1 MKKYR
6 SYSIEFKRQVSQE
19 FLAGEPLG
27 VVSKRH
33 AVNGHL
39 IRTWVTKYES
49 GALDD
54 DVSASDLI
62 TRYQGR
68 IASLEQL
75 VGKQALELAFL
86 KGAFGNEPR
95 AKSEPTSV
103 IVGPRDFPSRRD
115 AD

>member
-1 MKKYR
+1 MTKYR
-6 SYSIEFKRQVSQE
+6 SYGLEFKRQVAQE
-19 FLAGEPLG
+19 FLAGEALAAI
-27 VVSKRH
+27 SKRH
-33 AVNGHL
+33 GVVGQL

-49 GALDD
+49 GALDE

-62 TRYQGR
+62 SRYETR

-86 KGAFGNEPR
+86 KGALRNGPG

-103 IVGPRDFPSRRD
+103 IVGPRDFPSRGD